1 MSNAIF
7 NSKSVF
13 QAEADSDDYL
23 KPAGSR
29 YSGHTAHEVHDSEPK
44 GYTFLIPDF
53 FSDEPEPFDGT
64 SDLDIQI

>member
-1 MSNAIF
+1 MSNAIY

-29 YSGHTAHEVHDSEPK
+29 YSGHASQEASDSAPK

-53 FSDEPEPFDGT
+53 FSDEPEPFSGN